1 MQPVGLTK
9 NLIFFISGCFL
20 LSQIQTNLQF
30 ELALFGAAVDQG
42 QYYRLL
48 TVALVHG
55 GWLHLIFN
63 MLALLSIGTLIE
75 NFYGR
80 NKYIVILLASLLTG
94 SLTSYLF
101 NPPQTIAVG
110 ASGMIFGLFG
120 ALAIAGRALGANL
133 KEVGSLIAIN
143 IAIPVFIPGIDWK
156 AHLGGLAGGLLTSAL
171 LRPKRGVWE

>member
-1 MQPVGLTK
+1 MPQGVTK
-9 NLIFFISGCFL
+9 NLIIFISACFV
-20 LSQIQTNLQF
+20 LSLIQTNLQF
-30 ELALFGAAVDQG
+30 ELALYGAAVDQG

-80 NKYIVILLASLLTG
+80 NKYIIILLTSLLAG

-120 ALAIAGRALGANL
+120 ALAIAGRSLGANL
-133 KEVGSLIAIN
+133 KEVGTLIAIN
-143 IAIPVFIPGIDWK
+143 IAIPLFIPGIDWK
-156 AHLGGLAGGLLTSAL
+156 AHLGGLAGGLVISSL
-171 LRPKRGVWE
+171 LKPKRGVWE

>member
-1 MQPVGLTK
+1 MPQGVTK
-9 NLIFFISGCFL
+9 NLIIFISACFV
-20 LSQIQTNLQF
+20 LSLIQTNLQF
-30 ELALFGAAVDQG
+30 ELALYGAAVDQG

-80 NKYIVILLASLLTG
+80 NKYIIILLTSLLAG

-120 ALAIAGRALGANL
+120 ALAIAGRSLGANL
-133 KEVGSLIAIN
+133 KEVGTLIAIN
-143 IAIPVFIPGIDWK
+143 IAIPLFIPGIDWK
-156 AHLGGLAGGLLTSAL
+156 AHLGGLAGGLVISTL
-171 LRPKRGVWE
+171 LKPKRRVWE

>member
-20 LSQIQTNLQF
+20 LSQILTNLQF
-30 ELALFGAAVDQG
+30 ELALYGAAVDQG

-63 MLALLSIGTLIE
+63 MLALFSIGTLIE

-80 NKYIVILLASLLTG
+80 NKYIVILLASLLAG

-101 NPPQTIAVG
+101 NPPQSIAVG

-171 LRPKRGVWE
+171 IRPKRGVWE

>member
-1 MQPVGLTK
+1 MPQGITK
-9 NLIFFISGCFL
+9 NLIFLISGCFI
-20 LSQIQTNLQF
+20 LSLIQTNLQF
-30 ELALFGAAVDQG
+30 ELALYGAAVDQG

-75 NFYGR
+75 NYYGR
-80 NKYIVILLASLLTG
+80 NKYIIILLTSLLAG

-120 ALAIAGRALGANL
+120 ALAVAGQALGANL
-133 KEVGSLIAIN
+133 KEAGILIAIN

-156 AHLGGLAGGLLTSAL
+156 AHLGGLAGGLVVAAL
-171 LRPKRGVWE
+171 LKPKRGVWE

>member
-30 ELALFGAAVDQG
+30 ELALYGAAVDQG

-80 NKYIVILLASLLTG
+80 NKYIIILLVSLLAG

-101 NPPQTIAVG
+101 NPPQTISVG

>member
-1 MQPVGLTK
+1 MPQGVTK
-9 NLIFFISGCFL
+9 NLIIFISACFV
-20 LSQIQTNLQF
+20 LSLIQTNLQF
-30 ELALFGAAVDQG
+30 ELALYGAAVDQG

-80 NKYIVILLASLLTG
+80 NKYIIILLTSLLAG

-120 ALAIAGRALGANL
+120 ALAIAGRSLGANL
-133 KEVGSLIAIN
+133 KEVGTLIAIN
-143 IAIPVFIPGIDWK
+143 IAIPLFIPGIDWK
-156 AHLGGLAGGLLTSAL
+156 AHLGGLAGGLVISTL
-171 LRPKRGVWE
+171 LKPKRGVWE

>member
-30 ELALFGAAVDQG
+30 ELALYGAAVDQG

-63 MLALLSIGTLIE
+63 MLALFSIGTLIE

-120 ALAIAGRALGANL
+120 ALGIAGRALGANL

-171 LRPKRGVWE
+171 LRPKRGAWE

>member
-1 MQPVGLTK
+1 MQLVGLTK

-30 ELALFGAAVDQG
+30 ELALYGAAVDQG

-63 MLALLSIGTLIE
+63 MLALFSIGTLIE

-171 LRPKRGVWE
+171 LRPKRGAWE

>member
-1 MQPVGLTK
+1 MPQGVTK
-9 NLIFFISGCFL
+9 NLILFISACFV
-20 LSQIQTNLQF
+20 LSLVQTNLQF
-30 ELALFGAAVDQG
+30 ELALYGAAVDQG

-63 MLALLSIGTLIE
+63 MLALLSIGSLIE

-80 NKYIVILLASLLTG
+80 NKFILILLVSLLAG
-94 SLTSYLF
+94 SLTSYFF

-120 ALAIAGRALGANL
+120 ALIVAGRSLGSNF
-133 KEVGSLIAIN
+133 KEVSTLIAIN

-156 AHLGGLAGGLLTSAL
+156 AHLGGLIGGLAVATL
-171 LRPKRGVWE
+171 LKPKRGVWE

>member
-30 ELALFGAAVDQG
+30 ELALYGAAVDQG

-63 MLALLSIGTLIE
+63 ILALFSIGTLIE

-80 NKYIVILLASLLTG
+80 NKYSVILLASLLTG

-171 LRPKRGVWE
+171 LRPKRGAWE

>member
-30 ELALFGAAVDQG
+30 ELALYGAAVDQG

-63 MLALLSIGTLIE
+63 MLALFSIGTLIE

>member
-1 MQPVGLTK
+1 ALP
-9 NLIFFISGCFL
+9 IS
-20 LSQIQTNLQF
+20 
-30 ELALFGAAVDQG
+30 VDQG
-42 QYYRLL
+42 QYYRLI

-80 NKYIVILLASLLTG
+80 NKYIIILLVSLLAG

-120 ALAIAGRALGANL
+120 ALVIAGRSLGANL
-133 KEVGSLIAIN
+133 KEVAPLIAIN

-171 LRPKRGVWE
+171 LRPKRGAWE

>member
-1 MQPVGLTK
+1 MPQGVTK
-9 NLIFFISGCFL
+9 NLIIFISACFV
-20 LSQIQTNLQF
+20 LSLIQTNLQF
-30 ELALFGAAVDQG
+30 ELALYGAAVDQG

-75 NFYGR
+75 NFFGR
-80 NKYIVILLASLLTG
+80 NKYIIILLTSLLAG

-120 ALAIAGRALGANL
+120 ALAIAGRSLGANL
-133 KEVGSLIAIN
+133 KEVGTLIAIN
-143 IAIPVFIPGIDWK
+143 IAIPLFIPGIDWK
-156 AHLGGLAGGLLTSAL
+156 AHLGGLAGGLVISTL
-171 LRPKRGVWE
+171 LKPKRGVWE

>member
-1 MQPVGLTK
+1 MQPAGLTK

-30 ELALFGAAVDQG
+30 ELALYGAEVDQG

-48 TVALVHG
+48 SVALVHG

-63 MLALLSIGTLIE
+63 MLALFSIGTLIE

-80 NKYIVILLASLLTG
+80 NKYIIILLVSLLAG
-94 SLTSYLF
+94 SLASYLF

-171 LRPKRGVWE
+171 LRPTRGAWE

>member
-9 NLIFFISGCFL
+9 NLIFFISGCFF

-30 ELALFGAAVDQG
+30 ELALYGAAVDQG

-63 MLALLSIGTLIE
+63 MLALFSIGTLIE

-120 ALAIAGRALGANL
+120 ALAIAGRSLGANL

-171 LRPKRGVWE
+171 LRPKRGAWE